1 MAIPFFGYNTIKTN
15 EQPSTNIKK
24 DLGQKLIEADQ
35 LFLEDKYDD
44 VVHLLEQYKVQCCLI
59 AFLLCEKK
67 KKTIFTV
74 YFLNLTNFPK
84 SSVPS
89 LS

>member
-1 MAIPFFGYNTIKTN
+1 MYTVIKFKVAFPVTLSLAIPFFGYNTTKTN

-44 VVHLLEQYKVQCCLI
+44 VVHLLEQYKV
-59 AFLLCEKK
+59 
-67 KKTIFTV
+67 
-74 YFLNLTNFPK
+74 
-84 SSVPS
+84 
-89 LS
+89 